1 MNVTCEHVY
10 YLVGH
15 TGNKAIHFTNTHFKL
30 SLKWIFNSSYKKTGK
45 KSEGGGLEEMT

>member
-15 TGNKAIHFTNTHFKL
+15 TGNKATYFTNTHFKL
-30 SLKWIFNSSYKKTGK
+30 SLKWVLKSSYKKQVRNQ
-45 KSEGGGLEEMT
+45 EGRGLEEMT